1 MIIKLKGYVCVV
13 IIACIQI
20 SDSIQRNFWHLLVFK
35 SPWPIEAASLI
46 QALLLLYGIYNS
58 SSKGP
63 CELHSN
69 LRTGDRDIFVFDKL
83 FQVFPCVADQ
93 WRNFTD
99 NDDSWK

>member
-46 QALLLLYGIYNS
+46 QALLLLYGIYDRVAQ
-58 SSKGP
+58 KGLASYTP
-63 CELHSN
+63 ICVQG
-69 LRTGDRDIFVFDKL
+69 TGIFLSLTNCSRFS
-83 FQVFPCVADQ
+83 PA
-93 WRNFTD
+93 
-99 NDDSWK
+99 